1 MQKYFLVLILAIGTL
16 TSCNQIDN
24 LTKFTMDYDSSMT
37 IPSSTGVNLPFVLN
51 TPQMESNSESEFE
64 SNNTHKDLIEDIRLR
79 KLKLTLTSPD
89 NEDFSFLESIKIF
102 IVADGLQELEIAFN
116 EDVAATAGKVL
127 DLQTMDVDIKDYIKK
142 DKFSL
147 KVQAVT
153 DEVITSDHHID
164 IHSEFFVDAKILGI

>member
-1 MQKYFLVLILAIGTL
+1 MQKYFLVLILGIGAL

-116 EDVAATAGKVL
+116 EEVAATAGKVL

-153 DEVITSDHHID
+153 DEVIAADHHID

>member
-1 MQKYFLVLILAIGTL
+1 MQKYFLVLILMMATII
-16 TSCNQIDN
+16 SCDEIDN

-37 IPSSTGVNLPFVLN
+37 IPSSTGINLPFVLN
-51 TPQMESNSESEFE
+51 TPQMETNSESEFE

-79 KLKLTLTSPD
+79 VLDLTLVSPD
-89 NEDFSFLESIKIF
+89 NEDFSFLESIKIY
-102 IVADGLQELEIAFN
+102 IVAEGLQELEIAFN
-116 EDVAATAGKVL
+116 EDVSETIGKTL
-127 DLQTMDVDIKDYIKK
+127 ELQTVDVDIQEYIKK

-153 DEVITSDHHID
+153 DEVLTSDHQID